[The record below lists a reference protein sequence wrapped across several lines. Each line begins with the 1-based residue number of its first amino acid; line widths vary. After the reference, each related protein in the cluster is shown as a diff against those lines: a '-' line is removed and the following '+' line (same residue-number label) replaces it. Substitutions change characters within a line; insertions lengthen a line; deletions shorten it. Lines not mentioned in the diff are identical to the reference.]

1 MAEAK
6 PTGEQELEAQ
16 RDEDTVDY
24 DLNERTRHEL
34 IRGTFTNILTLIK
47 IGFWVRVGFCLAG
60 MVFCLLACDAD
71 PLEDPRVH
79 DPVEPLELGSWS
91 TSSTVSATGFVWNC
105 VTG

>member
-16 RDEDTVDY
+16 RDDDTVDY

-34 IRGTFTNILTLIK
+34 IRGTFTNIVTLIH
-47 IGFWVRVGFCLAG
+47 IGFWVGVGFCLAG
-60 MVFCLLACDAD
+60 MVFWLLAMLILWTIFGSMIQSN
-71 PLEDPRVH
+71 PWS
-79 DPVEPLELGSWS
+79 LGSWS
-91 TSSTVSATGFVWNC
+91 TSSTVSAPGLVWNC

>member
-60 MVFCLLACDAD
+60 MVFCLLAC
-71 PLEDPRVH
+71 LR
-79 DPVEPLELGSWS
+79 
-91 TSSTVSATGFVWNC
+91 C
-105 VTG
+105 